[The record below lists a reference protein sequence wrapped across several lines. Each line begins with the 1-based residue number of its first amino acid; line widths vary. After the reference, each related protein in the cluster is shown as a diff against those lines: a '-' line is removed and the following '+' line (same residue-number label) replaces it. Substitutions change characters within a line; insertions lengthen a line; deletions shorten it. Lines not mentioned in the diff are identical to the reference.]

1 MSTKTNKFIET
12 IAPIARNE
20 YLSREKWV
28 LPSVCIAQ
36 AGLESGWNLSAKTL
50 FGIKG
55 SGNKCTTSEYLHGN
69 WERIKASFVT
79 YPNVSAS
86 IVGYYDFLAKTP
98 RYAKVINNPSYKDA
112 VLHLIKTTDGKPYA
126 TDPDYVSKVI
136 GVIEDFNLHIYDN
149 TGHEIKPMPLR
160 TNEQIARECIQG
172 KWGCGNEREMRLA
185 KAGYS
190 YAVIQKLVNKL
201 L

>member
-1 MSTKTNKFIET
+1 MSVKIGNFIKT

-55 SGNKCTTSEYLHGN
+55 SGKKCITSEYLENN
-69 WERIKASFVT
+69 WVKVEASFKA
-79 YPNVSAS
+79 YPNITSS
-86 IVGYYDFLAKTP
+86 IIGYYDFLAETP
-98 RYAKVINNPSYKDA
+98 RFSKVINNPSYKDA
-112 VLHLIKTTDGKPYA
+112 VIHLIITTDGKPYA
-126 TDPDYVSKVI
+126 TDPAYISKVI
-136 GVIEDFNLHIYDN
+136 SIIEKYNLTIYDS
-149 TGHEIKPMPLR
+149 TAHELPTCLR
-160 TNEQIARECIQG
+160 TNEQVARECISG
-172 KWGCGNEREMRLA
+172 LWGNGADREKKLTR
-185 KAGYS
+185 AGYS
-190 YAVIQKLVNKL
+190 YIIIQQLVNKL